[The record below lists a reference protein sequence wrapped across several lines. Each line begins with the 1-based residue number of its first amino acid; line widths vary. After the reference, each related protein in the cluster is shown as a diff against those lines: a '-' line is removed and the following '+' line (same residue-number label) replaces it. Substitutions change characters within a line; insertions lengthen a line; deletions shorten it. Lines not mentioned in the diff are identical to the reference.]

1 LHENQEDSVSKVLRV
16 LAISVAF
23 ATLSIAWAQTYKT
36 VDFPGATATLLIG
49 GPNPQGTSVGIEI
62 TAGFQHGFI
71 LTAGGDFTV
80 IDPPGSTLTSP
91 NYIDA
96 EDVVV
101 GNFLDASGVTHG
113 FILYRGHYTTF
124 DIPGALATALSSIN
138 SWGEMT
144 GFTCLVDPTCEAPPY
159 ESFTVSPRGEI
170 TQFNPFDAPS
180 SFAAGVNLFGTVVG
194 TYTDSGGVTH
204 GYQLSHGDFTSN
216 DFPHS
221 ILTFNGGINPQ
232 GDIVG
237 FYTDTSNVTHSFL
250 RSHGSY
256 TGFDPPGATYS
267 NAGGINASG
276 IIVGFYVDSAGVAHG
291 YIRTPRR

>member
-1 LHENQEDSVSKVLRV
+1 VNKAFRF
-16 LAISVAF
+16 LAMCVICTAF
-23 ATLSIAWAQTYKT
+23 ATLSIAWAQAYKT
-36 VDFPGATATLLIG
+36 IDFPGATATLLIG

-62 TAGFQHGFI
+62 TAGFQHGFT
-71 LTAGGDFTV
+71 LTAAGQFAV

-96 EDVVV
+96 QDVVV
-101 GNFLDASGVTHG
+101 GNFLDSSGVTHG

-124 DIPGALATALSSIN
+124 DVPGALATALSGVMPS
-138 SWGEMT
+138 GEMT
-144 GFTCLVDPTCEAPPY
+144 GFTCLVDPTCETPPY
-159 ESFTVSPRGEI
+159 ESFIVSRRGEI
-170 TQFNPFDAPS
+170 TSFNPFSAPS
-180 SFAAGVNLFGTVVG
+180 SFASGLNPSGTVVG

-204 GYQLSHGDFTSN
+204 GYELRDGTFTSN
-216 DFPHS
+216 DFPGS

-250 RSHGSY
+250 RSHGTY

-267 NAGGINASG
+267 NAGGINSSG
-276 IIVGFYVDSAGVAHG
+276 IIAGFYVDSANVAHG